1 MTENRSKR
9 SRLKKIGFW
18 ILGILVVIRIAIP
31 VVGVIVANKVL
42 PGALGTK
49 ASIKSLALSITRGYV
64 STGDITIA
72 QPDGFE
78 GEPLFSLRKA
88 SINVSMTSLING
100 PITVQSVVVDSLS
113 LNLIKN
119 TNGVLNAEMLAG
131 GGDTNAPAIEA
142 PETTNAT
149 STPPAIAIK
158 KVEVRDLSV
167 SYRDLTFDPP
177 LVVHLDDCDISVTD
191 LLFDPAQT
199 DNKKLDGKVMLTALL
214 KQPEMHDAFIGITA
228 RLGVLSTNVPAANA
242 AVRIVG
248 LELDLIHTAL
258 PPGISTT
265 ISATLGGSCLDAY
278 ADVAVAMDILQLKA
292 KLKTADN
299 TMHFAM
305 GGTPLEPKVDKSTAL
320 FNLVGRPGALVGG
333 VVTDVGGAGL
343 QVIGGAAKTTAA
355 VGKGALKVVGSLGKG
370 LFKTAKG
377 VATADLSEIGA
388 GLKETTAGTVTE
400 AAAAAVDTT
409 AKAVEGIGDTA
420 LAAIGKA
427 DSDAWRDGGKTRW
440 NTIWPEAKTKVAEA
454 PYPAPKKKAQKERQ
468 PAENIETP
476 ATKEVITPDEET
488 ATEPVVEAETEAIE
502 AKPEVDSTS

>member
-1 MTENRSKR
+1 
-9 SRLKKIGFW
+9 
-18 ILGILVVIRIAIP
+18 
-31 VVGVIVANKVL
+31 VIVANKVL
-42 PGALGTK
+42 PGALGTA
-49 ASIKSLALSITRGYV
+49 ASIKSLGLSLTRGYV

-78 GEPLFSLRKA
+78 GEPLFSLGKA
-88 SINVSMTSLING
+88 SVNVSMTSLING
-100 PITVQSVVVDSLS
+100 PITVQSVVIDSLS

-131 GGDTNAPAIEA
+131 GGDTNAPALEE

-158 KVEVRDLSV
+158 KVDVRDLSV

-191 LLFDPAQT
+191 LLFDPEQT
-199 DNKKLDGKVMLTALL
+199 GSKKLDGKLLLTALL
-214 KQPEMHDAFIGITA
+214 KQPEVHDAFIGVTA

-242 AVRIVG
+242 AVRVVG
-248 LELDLIHTAL
+248 LDLGLIGTAL

-265 ISATLGGSCLDAY
+265 LSATLGGSCLDAY
-278 ADVAVAMDILQLKA
+278 ADVAVAMDILDLKA

-305 GGTPLEPKVDKSTAL
+305 GGTPLAPKVDKSTAL
-320 FNLVGRPGALVGG
+320 FNLVGRPGALVSG

-343 QVIGGAAKTTAA
+343 QVVGGAAKTTAA

-377 VATADLSEIGA
+377 IATADLGEVGE
-388 GLKETTAGTVTE
+388 GLKTTTVGTVTE
-400 AAAAAVDTT
+400 AADAVVDTT
-409 AKAVEGIGDTA
+409 TTVAAGIGDTA
-420 LAAIGKA
+420 SAAIGKG
-427 DSDAWRDGGKTRW
+427 DSDAWHHGGEARW
-440 NTIWPEAKTKVAEA
+440 NTIWAEAKTKVAEA
-454 PYPAPKKKAQKERQ
+454 PYPTPKKKQTTEEPEA
-468 PAENIETP
+468 AEDIEEG
-476 ATKEVITPDEET
+476 ASSSSI
-488 ATEPVVEAETEAIE
+488 
-502 AKPEVDSTS
+502 